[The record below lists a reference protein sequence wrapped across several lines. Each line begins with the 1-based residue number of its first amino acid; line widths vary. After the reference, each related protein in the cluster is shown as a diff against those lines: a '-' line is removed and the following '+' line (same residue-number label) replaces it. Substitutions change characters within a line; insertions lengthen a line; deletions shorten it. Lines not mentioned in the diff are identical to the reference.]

1 MSLIRFK
8 ILKDGFVDKNNSNGV
23 IVSYVQNILIT
34 HFIVYILDLQYLLHL
49 IYTFSISNWYFNI
62 VAVKKLLF
70 FSDPIFC

>member
-49 IYTFSISNWYFNI
+49 IYTFSISN
-62 VAVKKLLF
+62 
-70 FSDPIFC
+70 